1 MSGALPNTFFN
12 LTLRRDI
19 IKYYFAELSQKELK
33 VVKKKDI
40 EIVAAGHT
48 CLDLIP
54 AFTIEGKVDKMTDV
68 LVPGKM
74 INMGNCVVVGG
85 GPVTNAGVSIRRLG
99 VKTELIGKIGNDDF
113 GKEILNWYEE
123 HEGHFKGIK
132 MVDGE
137 STSYTI
143 AICIPGI
150 DRFYLHHCGANDTF
164 GYDDMDFDLVQRS
177 KLMLFGYP
185 PWMKKIYENTGR
197 ELTKILKKTKE
208 LRTTTA
214 LDLSLPDVNSYA
226 GQVNWKAI
234 LTDWVPLSDIM
245 VPSAEEIF
253 YFLYKERFLEKK
265 AKLGPK
271 ESVLD
276 HMTVKDISTLGKD
289 LIKMGAGVAMVK
301 CGHRGLYIRTADK
314 DRLKKLGA
322 ACCKDLD
329 NWANRELWFPV
340 YQEEKFVG
348 ALGSGDSAI
357 AGFLSAFV
365 RQHTIESC
373 LRYANAAGSMNVTV
387 PDGLTWNKGF
397 DDLTKRIK
405 ASWKTK
411 ELKIDEKGWKK
422 EREFWVGPDNRGKW
436 ES

>member
-1 MSGALPNTFFN
+1 MEN
-12 LTLRRDI
+12 
-19 IKYYFAELSQKELK
+19 
-33 VVKKKDI
+33 KKDI

-54 AFTIEGKVDKMTDV
+54 AFTIDEKVDKMTDV

-74 INMGNCVVVGG
+74 INMGKCVVVGG

-99 VKTELIGKIGNDDF
+99 VKTELIGKVGNDDF
-113 GKEILNWYEE
+113 GKQILQWYEE
-123 HEGHFKGIK
+123 YEGHFEGIHV
-132 MVDGE
+132 VDGE

-164 GYDDMDFDLVQRS
+164 GYADMNFNLVQRS

-185 PWMKKIYENTGR
+185 PWMAKLYENSGN
-197 ELTKILKKTKE
+197 ELTRILKKTKE
-208 LRTTTA
+208 LGTTTV
-214 LDLSLPDVNSYA
+214 LDLSLPDVNSRA
-226 GQVNWKAI
+226 GQIDWLTI
-234 LTDWVPLSDIM
+234 LNDWVPLTDIM

-253 YFLYKERFLEKK
+253 YFLYKDKFLEKK
-265 AKLGPK
+265 TNLGPK

-276 HMTVKDISTLGKD
+276 HMTVKEISDMGLE
-289 LIKMGAGVAMVK
+289 LIKMGTAIAMVK
-301 CGHRGLYIRTADK
+301 CGHRGLYVRTADK
-314 DRLKKLGA
+314 DRLSKLGA
-322 ACCKDLD
+322 AGCKDIE

-365 RQHTIESC
+365 WGHTIESC
-373 LRYANAAGSMNVTV
+373 LKYANAAGSMNVTV
-387 PDGLTWNKGF
+387 PDGLSWNKGF
-397 DDLTKRIK
+397 DDLTRRIK
-405 ASWKTK
+405 NWKTK
-411 ELKIDEKGWKK
+411 ELKIDEAGWKF
-422 EREFWVGPDNRGKW
+422 EREFWVGPNNKGKW
-436 ES
+436 E

>member
-1 MSGALPNTFFN
+1 MES
-12 LTLRRDI
+12 
-19 IKYYFAELSQKELK
+19 K
-33 VVKKKDI
+33 VVKKKNL

-99 VKTELIGKIGNDDF
+99 VKTELIGKIGDDDF
-113 GKEILNWYEE
+113 GKQILRWYEE
-123 HEGHFKGIK
+123 NEGHFKGIH
-132 MVDGE
+132 MVKGE
-137 STSYTI
+137 STSYTV

-164 GYDDMDFDLVQRS
+164 GYNDMDFDLVGRS

-185 PWMKKIYENTGR
+185 PWMKKIYDNTGA
-197 ELTKILKKTKE
+197 ELTKILKKTKA
-208 LRTTTA
+208 LGTTTA
-214 LDLSLPDVNSYA
+214 LDLSLPDVNSRA

-234 LTDWVPLSDIM
+234 LKAWVPLTDIM

-253 YFLYKERFLEKK
+253 YFLYKEKFLEKRGR
-265 AKLGPK
+265 LGAK

-276 HMTVKDISTLGKD
+276 HMTVKEISTLGKD
-289 LIKMGAGVAMVK
+289 LLELGTAIAMVK
-301 CGHRGLYIRTADK
+301 CGHRGLYVRTADK

-322 ACCKDLD
+322 AGCSDLD

-365 RQHTIESC
+365 RELSIESC

-387 PDGLTWNKGF
+387 PDGLSWNKGF
-397 DDLTKRIK
+397 NDLTRRIK
-405 ASWKTK
+405 AGWKTK
-411 ELKIDEKGWKK
+411 DLKIDETGWKK

-436 ES
+436 K

>member
-1 MSGALPNTFFN
+1 MASKKN
-12 LTLRRDI
+12 L
-19 IKYYFAELSQKELK
+19 
-33 VVKKKDI
+33 
-40 EIVAAGHT
+40 EIVAAGHI

-54 AFTIEGKVDKMTDV
+54 AFTIEGKVDKMTDI

-74 INMGNCVVVGG
+74 INMGKCVVVGG

-99 VKTELIGKIGNDDF
+99 VKTELIGKIGDDDF
-113 GKEILNWYEE
+113 GREILNWYEE
-123 HEGHFKGIK
+123 HEGYFKGIK
-132 MVDGE
+132 MAEGE

-150 DRFYLHHCGANDTF
+150 DRFYLHHCGTNDTF
-164 GYDDMDFDLVQRS
+164 GYDDMDFDIVQRS

-185 PWMKKIYENTGR
+185 PWMRKLYENTGA

-208 LRTTTA
+208 LGTTTA
-214 LDLSLPDVNSYA
+214 LDLSLPDVDGYGDSIDWYSIIR
-226 GQVNWKAI
+226 NWI
-234 LTDWVPLSDIM
+234 PLSDIM

-253 YFLYKERFLEKK
+253 YFLYKRKFLEKK
-265 AKLGPK
+265 ANLGHK
-271 ESVLD
+271 ETVLD
-276 HMTVKDISTLGKD
+276 NMTVKEISDIGRD
-289 LIKMGAGVAMVK
+289 LIDMGSAIAMVK
-301 CGHRGLYIRTADK
+301 CGNRGLYIRTAGK
-314 DRLKKLGA
+314 DRLSKLGA
-322 ACCKDLD
+322 AGCSDLD
-329 NWANRELWFPV
+329 NWAHRELWFPV

-365 RQHTIESC
+365 RGHTIESC

-397 DDLTKRIK
+397 DDLTRRIK
-405 ASWKTK
+405 AGWKTK
-411 ELKIDEKGWKK
+411 DVKIEEKGWKK
-422 EREFWVGPDNRGKW
+422 EREFWVGPDNHGKW

>member
-1 MSGALPNTFFN
+1 M
-12 LTLRRDI
+12 
-19 IKYYFAELSQKELK
+19 
-33 VVKKKDI
+33 
-40 EIVAAGHT
+40 AAGHT

-54 AFTIEGKVDKMTDV
+54 AFTIKEKVEKLTDV

-74 INMGNCVVVGG
+74 INMGECVVVGG

-113 GKEILNWYEE
+113 GKETLAWYEE

-164 GYDDMDFDLVQRS
+164 GYDDMDFDLVARS

-185 PWMKKIYENTGR
+185 PWMKKIYENTGA

-208 LRTTTA
+208 LGTTTA

-276 HMTVKDISTLGKD
+276 HMTVRDISTLGSD
-289 LIKMGAGVAMVK
+289 LIKMGTGIAMVK

-314 DRLKKLGA
+314 DRLQKLGA
-322 ACCKDLD
+322 AGCNDLD

-340 YQEEKFVG
+340 YKEEKFVG
-348 ALGSGDSAI
+348 ALGSGDPAI
-357 AGFLSAFV
+357 AGFLSAFI
-365 RQHTIESC
+365 QGHTIESC

-387 PDGLTWNKGF
+387 PDGLSWNKGF
-397 DDLTKRIK
+397 EDLTRRINRG
-405 ASWKTK
+405 WRTK
-411 ELKIDEKGWKK
+411 DLKINEAGWKK
-422 EREFWVGPDNRGKW
+422 EREFWVGPDNEGKW
-436 ES
+436 ET

>member
-1 MSGALPNTFFN
+1 VAKT
-12 LTLRRDI
+12 
-19 IKYYFAELSQKELK
+19 
-33 VVKKKDI
+33 KDI

-99 VKTELIGKIGNDDF
+99 VKTELIGKVGDDDF

-132 MVDGE
+132 MVEGE

-164 GYDDMDFDLVQRS
+164 GYDDMDFDLVARS

-185 PWMKKIYENTGR
+185 PWMKKLYDNTGA
-197 ELTKILKKTKE
+197 ELTKILKKAKE
-208 LRTTTA
+208 LGTTTA
-214 LDLSLPDVNSYA
+214 LDLSLPDVSYA
-226 GQVNWKAI
+226 NKFDWKAI
-234 LTDWVPLSDIM
+234 LTDWIPLSDIM

-253 YFLYKERFLEKK
+253 YFLYKDKFLEKK

-276 HMTVKDISTLGKD
+276 HMTVKDISNLGKD
-289 LIKMGAGVAMVK
+289 MIKMGTPIAMVK
-301 CGHRGLYIRTADK
+301 CGSRGLYLRTGDK
-314 DRLKKLGA
+314 EQLNKLGA
-322 ACCKDLD
+322 ASCNTID

-365 RQHTIESC
+365 RGMSIENC

-387 PDGLTWNKGF
+387 PDGLSWNKGF

-405 ASWKTK
+405 AGWKTK
-411 ELKIDEKGWKK
+411 DLKIDEPGWKK
-422 EREFWVGPDNRGKW
+422 EREFWVGPDNKGKW

>member
-1 MSGALPNTFFN
+1 VA
-12 LTLRRDI
+12 
-19 IKYYFAELSQKELK
+19 
-33 VVKKKDI
+33 KKKDI
-40 EIVAAGHT
+40 EIVSAGHT

-54 AFTIEGKVDKMTDV
+54 AFTIEGTVDKMTDV

-74 INMGNCVVVGG
+74 INMGECVVVGG

-99 VKTELIGKIGNDDF
+99 VKTELIGKVGDDDF
-113 GKEILNWYEE
+113 GKQVIRWYEE
-123 HEGHFKGIK
+123 HEGHFKGIH
-132 MVDGE
+132 MVKGE

-164 GYDDMDFDLVQRS
+164 VYDDMDWDIVERS

-185 PWMKKIYENTGR
+185 PWMRKLYENTGA

-208 LRTTTA
+208 LGTTTV
-214 LDLSLPDVNSYA
+214 LDLSLPDVDSYA
-226 GQVNWKAI
+226 GQRNWKAI
-234 LTDWVPLSDIM
+234 LKDWVPLSDIM

-253 YFLYKERFLEKK
+253 YFLYKEKFLEKK

-276 HMTVKDISTLGKD
+276 HLTVKEISTVGDD
-289 LIKMGAGVAMVK
+289 LLKMGSGIAMVK
-301 CGHRGLYIRTADK
+301 CGNRGLYVRTGDK
-314 DRLKKLGA
+314 DRLRKLGA
-322 ACCKDLD
+322 AGCADLD

-348 ALGSGDSAI
+348 ALGSGDAAI
-357 AGFLSAFV
+357 AGFLAAFV
-365 RQHTIESC
+365 WGHTIESC

-405 ASWKTK
+405 AGWKTK
-411 ELKIDEKGWKK
+411 DSKIDEAGWKK
-422 EREFWVGPDNRGKW
+422 EREFWVGPDNKGKW

>member
-1 MSGALPNTFFN
+1 M
-12 LTLRRDI
+12 
-19 IKYYFAELSQKELK
+19 E
-33 VVKKKDI
+33 KKKNL

-54 AFTIEGKVDKMTDV
+54 AFTIEGEVEKMTDV

-74 INMGNCVVVGG
+74 INMGECVIAGG

-99 VKTELIGKIGNDDF
+99 VKTELIGKVGNDDF
-113 GKEILNWYEE
+113 GRLVLDWYEKN
-123 HEGHFKGIK
+123 EGHFKGIK

-164 GYDDMDFDLVQRS
+164 GYDDMDFDLVGRA

-185 PWMKKIYENTGR
+185 PWMRKIYENTGA

-208 LRTTTA
+208 LGTTTA
-214 LDLSLPDVNSYA
+214 LDLSLPDVDSYA
-226 GQVNWKAI
+226 GQVDWKAI

-245 VPSAEEIF
+245 VPSAEELF
-253 YFLYKERFLEKK
+253 YFLYKDKFLEKRD
-265 AKLGPK
+265 KLRHK
-271 ESVLD
+271 ETVLD
-276 HMTVKDISTLGKD
+276 QMTVKEISTMGRD
-289 LIKMGAGVAMVK
+289 LIRMGAAIAMIK
-301 CGHRGLYIRTADK
+301 CGSRGLYIYTAGQE
-314 DRLKKLGA
+314 RLKKMGA
-322 ACCKDLD
+322 AGCADLE

-365 RQHTIESC
+365 WGHSIESC

-387 PDGLTWNKGF
+387 PDGLSWNKGF
-397 DDLTKRIK
+397 DDLTRRIK
-405 ASWKTK
+405 AGWKTK
-411 ELKIDEKGWKK
+411 EMKINEPGWKK

>member
-1 MSGALPNTFFN
+1 M
-12 LTLRRDI
+12 
-19 IKYYFAELSQKELK
+19 AE
-33 VVKKKDI
+33 KKDI

-54 AFTIEGKVDKMTDV
+54 AFTIEGKVDEMTDV

-74 INMGNCVVVGG
+74 INMGKCVVVGG

-99 VKTELIGKIGNDDF
+99 VKTELIGKIGDDDF
-113 GKEILNWYEE
+113 GKQILAWYEE
-123 HEGHFKGIK
+123 HEGHFEGIK
-132 MVDGE
+132 QVKGE

-164 GYDDMDFDLVQRS
+164 GYDDMNFDLVGRS

-185 PWMKKIYENTGR
+185 PWMKKLYDNTGA

-208 LRTTTA
+208 LGTTTV
-214 LDLSLPDVNSYA
+214 LDLSIPDVNSAA

-234 LTDWVPLSDIM
+234 LKNWVPLTDIM
-245 VPSAEEIF
+245 VPSAEEVF
-253 YFLYKERFLEKK
+253 FFLYKDKFLEIKK
-265 AKLGPK
+265 NLGSK
-271 ESVLD
+271 ECVLD
-276 HMTVKDISTLGKD
+276 YMTVKDVSMLGKD
-289 LIKMGAGVAMVK
+289 IIDMGTAIAMVK
-301 CGHRGLYIRTADK
+301 CGHRGLYIRTAGK
-314 DRLKKLGA
+314 ERLAKLGA
-322 ACCKDLD
+322 AGCGDIE
-329 NWANRELWFPV
+329 NWADRELWFPV
-340 YQEEKFVG
+340 YKEDKFVG

-365 RQHTIESC
+365 REMSIENC

-397 DDLTKRIK
+397 DELKKRIEGG
-405 ASWKTK
+405 WETK
-411 ELKIDEKGWKK
+411 ELKIDEPGWKLEK
-422 EREFWVGPDNRGKW
+422 QFWVGLNNKGKW
-436 ES
+436 E

>member
-1 MSGALPNTFFN
+1 MAH
-12 LTLRRDI
+12 
-19 IKYYFAELSQKELK
+19 
-33 VVKKKDI
+33 KKDI

-54 AFTIEGKVDKMTDV
+54 AFLIEGKVDKMTDV

-74 INMGNCVVVGG
+74 INMGKCVVVGG

-99 VKTELIGKIGNDDF
+99 VKTELIGKIGDDDF
-113 GKEILNWYEE
+113 GKEILRWYEE
-123 HEGHFKGIK
+123 HEGHFQGIK
-132 MVDGE
+132 MVKGE

-164 GYDDMDFDLVQRS
+164 GYDDMDFDLVRRS

-185 PWMKKIYENTGR
+185 PWMKKLYENTGK
-197 ELTKILKKTKE
+197 ELTRILKKTRE
-208 LRTTTA
+208 LGTTIA
-214 LDLSLPDVNSYA
+214 LDLSVPDPDGY
-226 GQVNWKAI
+226 GDKIDWKAI
-234 LTDWVPLSDIM
+234 MKEWVPLSDIM
-245 VPSAEEIF
+245 VPSAEEIY
-253 YFLYKERFLEKK
+253 YFLYKDRFLEKK
-265 AKLGPK
+265 RNLGPK

-276 HMTVKDISTLGKD
+276 HMTVKDISTLGSD
-289 LIKMGAGVAMVK
+289 LLNMGAAIAMVK
-301 CGHRGLYIRTADK
+301 CGHRGLYVRTAGQE
-314 DRLKKLGA
+314 RLKQLGTA
-322 ACCKDLD
+322 GCSNLE
-329 NWANRELWFPV
+329 NWAGRELWFPV

-365 RQHTIESC
+365 WNHTIESC

-397 DDLTKRIK
+397 DDLTKRIQ
-405 ASWKTK
+405 SGWKTK
-411 ELKIDEKGWKK
+411 EMKIDEAGWRK

>member
-1 MSGALPNTFFN
+1 
-12 LTLRRDI
+12 
-19 IKYYFAELSQKELK
+19 LK
-33 VVKKKDI
+33 SKKDL

-54 AFTIEGKVDKMTDV
+54 AFTIDGKVDRMTDV

-74 INMGNCVVVGG
+74 INMGECVVVGG

-99 VKTELIGKIGNDDF
+99 VKTELIGKVGNDDF
-113 GKEILNWYEE
+113 GKEILSWYEE

-164 GYDDMDFDLVQRS
+164 GYDDMDFDLVQRA

-185 PWMKKIYENTGR
+185 PWMRKIYENTGAQ
-197 ELTKILKKTKE
+197 LTKILKETKE
-208 LRTTTA
+208 LGATTV
-214 LDLSLPDVNSYA
+214 LDLSLPDVNSPA
-226 GQVNWKAI
+226 GQVDWLAI
-234 LTDWVPLSDIM
+234 LKDWVPLTDIM

-253 YFLYKERFLEKK
+253 YFLYKEKFLEKK
-265 AKLGPK
+265 ANLGPK
-271 ESVLD
+271 EGVLD
-276 HMTVKDISTLGKD
+276 HMTVKEISNLGND
-289 LIKMGAGVAMVK
+289 LIEMGTAIAMVK
-301 CGHRGLYIRTADK
+301 CGHRGLYVRTAEQDQ
-314 DRLKKLGA
+314 LEKLGA
-322 ACCKDLD
+322 AGCSDLE

-365 RQHTIESC
+365 WGHTVESC

-397 DDLTKRIK
+397 DDLTKRIE
-405 ASWKTK
+405 AGWKTK
-411 ELKIDEKGWKK
+411 DLKIDEDGWKN
-422 EREFWVGPDNRGKW
+422 ERGFWVGPNNRGKW

>member
-1 MSGALPNTFFN
+1 MAS
-12 LTLRRDI
+12 
-19 IKYYFAELSQKELK
+19 
-33 VVKKKDI
+33 KKNI

-74 INMGNCVVVGG
+74 IDMGKCVVVGG

-123 HEGHFKGIK
+123 HEDHFRGIK
-132 MVDGE
+132 MAEGE

-150 DRFYLHHCGANDTF
+150 DRFYLHHCGANNTF
-164 GYDDMDFDLVQRS
+164 SYNDMDFDIVQRS

-185 PWMKKIYENTGR
+185 PWMRKLYENTGA
-197 ELTKILKKTKE
+197 ELTRILKKTKE
-208 LRTTTA
+208 LGTTTA
-214 LDLSLPDVNSYA
+214 LDLSLPDVDGYGDSIDWYSI
-226 GQVNWKAI
+226 VKNWI
-234 LTDWVPLSDIM
+234 PLSDIM

-253 YFLYKERFLEKK
+253 YFLYKEKFLEKK
-265 AKLGPK
+265 ANLGHK
-271 ESVLD
+271 ETVLD
-276 HMTVKDISTLGKD
+276 NMTVKEISDIGRD
-289 LIKMGAGVAMVK
+289 LIDMGSAIAMVK
-301 CGHRGLYIRTADK
+301 CGNRGLYIRTAGK
-314 DRLKKLGA
+314 DRLSKLGA
-322 ACCKDLD
+322 AGCSDLD

-365 RQHTIESC
+365 WGHTIESC

-397 DDLTKRIK
+397 DDLTGRIN
-405 ASWKTK
+405 AGWKTK
-411 ELKIDEKGWKK
+411 YMKIEEKGWRK
-422 EREFWVGPDNRGKW
+422 EREFWVGPDDHGKW

>member
-1 MSGALPNTFFN
+1 VN
-12 LTLRRDI
+12 
-19 IKYYFAELSQKELK
+19 
-33 VVKKKDI
+33 KKDI

-54 AFTIEGKVDKMTDV
+54 AFKIDGDVDKLTDV

-74 INMGNCVVVGG
+74 IDMGDCVVVAG

-99 VKTELIGKIGNDDF
+99 VKTELIGKVGNDDF
-113 GKEILNWYEE
+113 GKEVLNWYEE
-123 HEGHFKGIK
+123 HEGHFTGIK
-132 MVDGE
+132 MVEGE

-143 AICIPGI
+143 AICLPGI

-185 PWMKKIYENTGR
+185 PWMRKLYEDTGA
-197 ELTKILKKTKE
+197 ELTRILRKTKD
-208 LRTTTA
+208 LGTTTA
-214 LDLSLPDVNSYA
+214 LDLSLPDVNSRA
-226 GQVNWKAI
+226 GQLDWKPV
-234 LTDWVPLSDIM
+234 LEHWVALSDIM
-245 VPSAEEIF
+245 APSAEEIF
-253 YFLYKERFLEKK
+253 YFLYKEQFLAKK

-276 HMTVKDISTLGKD
+276 HLTVKEISEVGND
-289 LIKMGAGVAMVK
+289 LIEMGAAIAMVK
-301 CGHRGLYIRTADK
+301 CGNRGLYIKTAGK
-314 DRLKKLGA
+314 RRLSKMGA
-322 ACCKDLD
+322 AGRFDSD

-340 YQEEKFVG
+340 YQEEKFAG

-365 RQHTIESC
+365 WCHTIESC

-397 DDLTKRIK
+397 DDLTRRIR
-405 ASWKTK
+405 AGWKTK
-411 ELKIDEKGWKK
+411 ELKIDEAGWKH
-422 EREFWVGPDNRGKW
+422 ERGFWVGPANRGKW

>member
-1 MSGALPNTFFN
+1 M
-12 LTLRRDI
+12 
-19 IKYYFAELSQKELK
+19 
-33 VVKKKDI
+33 KKKDL

-54 AFTIEGKVDKMTDV
+54 AFTIDGKVGNMTDV

-74 INMGNCVVVGG
+74 INMGKCVVVGG

-99 VKTELIGKIGNDDF
+99 VKTELIGKIGEDDF

-132 MVDGE
+132 MVKGE

-185 PWMKKIYENTGR
+185 PWMKKLYERTGV

-208 LRTTTA
+208 LGTTTA
-214 LDLSLPDVNSYA
+214 LDLSLPDVNSPA
-226 GQVNWKAI
+226 GQVDWKAI
-234 LTDWVPLSDIM
+234 LNAWVPLTDIM
-245 VPSAEEIF
+245 VPSAEELF
-253 YFLYKERFLEKK
+253 YFLYKPEFLEKR
-265 AKLGPK
+265 AKLVAR

-276 HMTVKDISTLGKD
+276 HMSVKEISTLGND
-289 LIKMGAGVAMVK
+289 LLKLGTAIAMVK
-301 CGHRGLYIRTADK
+301 CGHRGLYVRTAGK
-314 DRLKKLGA
+314 DRLKQLGA
-322 ACCKDLD
+322 AGCADLD
-329 NWANRELWFPV
+329 NWASRELWFPV

-357 AGFLSAFV
+357 AGFLSGFV
-365 RQHTIESC
+365 RGLTLESC

-387 PDGLTWNKGF
+387 PDGLSWNRGF
-397 DDLTKRIK
+397 DDLTRRIQGG
-405 ASWKTK
+405 WQTK
-411 ELKIDEKGWKK
+411 ELKIDEKGWKQ

>member
-1 MSGALPNTFFN
+1 MKS
-12 LTLRRDI
+12 
-19 IKYYFAELSQKELK
+19 
-33 VVKKKDI
+33 KKDI

-99 VKTELIGKIGNDDF
+99 VKTELIGKIGDDDF
-113 GKEILNWYEE
+113 GKQILQWYEE
-123 HEGHFKGIK
+123 HEGHFKGIH
-132 MVDGE
+132 MVKGE

-164 GYDDMDFDLVQRS
+164 GYDDMDFDLVARS

-185 PWMKKIYENTGR
+185 PWMRKIYDNTGK
-197 ELTKILKKTKE
+197 ELTKILKRTKE
-208 LRTTTA
+208 LGTTTA

-276 HMTVKDISTLGKD
+276 HMTAKDISTLGSD
-289 LIKMGAGVAMVK
+289 LIKMGTSIAMVK
-301 CGHRGLYIRTADK
+301 CGHRGLYIRTAGK
-314 DRLKKLGA
+314 EQLKKLGA
-322 ACCKDLD
+322 AGCKDPE

-365 RQHTIESC
+365 REHTIESC

-405 ASWKTK
+405 AGWKTK
-411 ELKIDEKGWKK
+411 DLKIDEKGWKK
-422 EREFWVGPDNRGKW
+422 EREFWVGPDNHGKW

>member
-1 MSGALPNTFFN
+1 
-12 LTLRRDI
+12 
-19 IKYYFAELSQKELK
+19 
-33 VVKKKDI
+33 VVKKKDKDI

-74 INMGNCVVVGG
+74 INMGECVVVGG

-99 VKTELIGKIGNDDF
+99 IKTELIGKIGDDDF
-113 GKEILNWYEE
+113 GKQILRWYEE
-123 HEGHFKGIK
+123 HEGHFTGIH
-132 MVDGE
+132 MVKGE

-164 GYDDMDFDLVQRS
+164 GYEDMDFDLVQSS

-185 PWMKKIYENTGR
+185 PWMKKIYENTGA
-197 ELTKILKKTKE
+197 ELTRILKKTKE
-208 LRTTTA
+208 MGTTTA

-226 GQVNWKAI
+226 GQVNWKVI
-234 LTDWVPLSDIM
+234 LKDWVPLSDIM

-253 YFLYKERFLEKK
+253 YFLYKDRFLEKK

-276 HMTVKDISTLGKD
+276 HMSVKDISTLGGD
-289 LIKMGAGVAMVK
+289 LIGLGTAIAMVK
-301 CGHRGLYIRTADK
+301 CGHRGLYIRTAGK

-322 ACCKDLD
+322 AGCSDLE
-329 NWANRELWFPV
+329 NWAYRELWFPV

-365 RQHTIESC
+365 RGHTIESC

-397 DDLTKRIK
+397 DDLTWRIE
-405 ASWKTK
+405 SGWKTK
-411 ELKIDEKGWKK
+411 DLKIDEAGWKR
-422 EREFWVGPDNRGKW
+422 ERGFWVGPDNRGQW
-436 ES
+436 E

>member
-1 MSGALPNTFFN
+1 M
-12 LTLRRDI
+12 
-19 IKYYFAELSQKELK
+19 E
-33 VVKKKDI
+33 KKKNL

-54 AFTIEGKVDKMTDV
+54 AFTIEEEVEKMTDV

-74 INMGNCVVVGG
+74 INMGECVIAGG

-99 VKTELIGKIGNDDF
+99 VKTELIGKVGNDDF
-113 GKEILNWYEE
+113 GRLVLDWYEKN
-123 HEGHFKGIK
+123 EGHLKGIK

-164 GYDDMDFDLVQRS
+164 GYDDMDFDLVGRA

-185 PWMKKIYENTGR
+185 PWMRKIYENTGA

-208 LRTTTA
+208 LGTTTA
-214 LDLSLPDVNSYA
+214 LDLSLPDVDSYA
-226 GQVNWKAI
+226 GQVDWKAI

-245 VPSAEEIF
+245 VPSAEELF
-253 YFLYKERFLEKK
+253 YFLYKDKFLEKRD
-265 AKLGPK
+265 KLGHK
-271 ESVLD
+271 ETVLD
-276 HMTVKDISTLGKD
+276 QMTVKEISTMGRD
-289 LIKMGAGVAMVK
+289 LIRMGAAIAMIK
-301 CGHRGLYIRTADK
+301 CGSRGLYIYTAGQE
-314 DRLKKLGA
+314 RLKKMGA
-322 ACCKDLD
+322 AGCADLE

-365 RQHTIESC
+365 WGHSIESC

-387 PDGLTWNKGF
+387 PDGLSWNKGF
-397 DDLTKRIK
+397 DDLTRRIK
-405 ASWKTK
+405 AGWKTK
-411 ELKIDEKGWKK
+411 EMKINEPGWKK

>member
-1 MSGALPNTFFN
+1 V
-12 LTLRRDI
+12 
-19 IKYYFAELSQKELK
+19 Q
-33 VVKKKDI
+33 KKDI
-40 EIVAAGHT
+40 EIVSAGHT

-54 AFTIEGKVDKMTDV
+54 AFLIDGKVDKMTDV

-74 INMGNCVVVGG
+74 INMGECVVVGG

-99 VKTELIGKIGNDDF
+99 VKTELIGKVGDDDF
-113 GKEILNWYEE
+113 GKEVLNWYEE
-123 HEGHFKGIK
+123 HEGHFKGIH
-132 MVDGE
+132 MVKGE

-164 GYDDMDFDLVQRS
+164 GYDDMDFDLVERA

-185 PWMKKIYENTGR
+185 PWMRKLYENTGA

-208 LRTTTA
+208 LGTTTV

-226 GQVNWKAI
+226 GQRDWKAI

-253 YFLYKERFLEKK
+253 YFLYKEKFLEKK

-276 HMTVKDISTLGKD
+276 HLTVKEISTVGDD
-289 LIKMGAGVAMVK
+289 LIKMGTAVAMIK

-322 ACCKDLD
+322 AGCKDLD

-365 RQHTIESC
+365 WNHSIESC

-397 DDLTKRIK
+397 DDLTRRIE
-405 ASWKTK
+405 SGWKTK
-411 ELKIDEKGWKK
+411 DLKINEAGWKK
-422 EREFWVGPDNRGKW
+422 EREFWVGPKNKGKW
-436 ES
+436 ESQTGIKQEIKNGKEKRCEKRGVCQ

>member
-1 MSGALPNTFFN
+1 MLNN
-12 LTLRRDI
+12 
-19 IKYYFAELSQKELK
+19 
-33 VVKKKDI
+33 KDI

-54 AFTIEGKVDKMTDV
+54 AFTIEGTVDKMTDV

-74 INMGNCVVVGG
+74 INMGECVVVGG

-99 VKTELIGKIGNDDF
+99 VKTELIGKVGNDDF
-113 GKEILNWYEE
+113 GKEILSWYEE
-123 HEGHFKGIK
+123 HEGHFKGIH
-132 MVDGE
+132 MVEGE

-150 DRFYLHHCGANDTF
+150 DRFYLHHTGANDTF
-164 GYDDMDFDLVQRS
+164 CYDDMDFDLVQRS

-185 PWMKKIYENTGR
+185 PWMKKLYENTGK
-197 ELTKILKKTKE
+197 ELTGILKKTKE
-208 LRTTTA
+208 LGTTIA
-214 LDLSLPDVNSYA
+214 LDLSLPDVDGYGDNIDWYSI
-226 GQVNWKAI
+226 VKNWI
-234 LTDWVPLSDIM
+234 PLSDIM

-253 YFLYKERFLEKK
+253 YFLYKEKFLEKK

-276 HMTVKDISTLGKD
+276 HMTVKEISTMGND
-289 LIKMGAGVAMVK
+289 LLQMGTAIAMIK

-314 DRLKKLGA
+314 GRLMKMGA
-322 ACCKDLD
+322 AKCSDLE
-329 NWANRELWFPV
+329 NWTNRELWFPV

-348 ALGSGDSAI
+348 ALGSGDAAI

-365 RQHTIESC
+365 WNHSIESC

-397 DDLTKRIK
+397 DDLTRRI
-405 ASWKTK
+405 ASGWKTK
-411 ELKIDEKGWKK
+411 EMKIDEPGWKK
-422 EREFWVGPDNRGKW
+422 VHEFWVGPENRGKW

>member
-1 MSGALPNTFFN
+1 MDESRL
-12 LTLRRDI
+12 
-19 IKYYFAELSQKELK
+19 LSEAYPTDRT
-33 VVKKKDI
+33 VVNEKDI

-54 AFTIEGKVDKMTDV
+54 AFTIDGHVDKLTDV

-74 INMGNCVVVGG
+74 ISMGGCVVVGG

-99 VKTELIGKIGNDDF
+99 VKTELIGKVGNDDF
-113 GKEILNWYEE
+113 GKEILIWYED
-123 HEGHFKGIK
+123 HEGHFQGIK
-132 MVDGE
+132 AVDGE

-164 GYDDMDFDLVQRS
+164 GYDDMNFDLVRRS

-185 PWMKKIYENTGR
+185 PWMRKLYENGGR
-197 ELTKILKKTKE
+197 ELTRILKKTKE
-208 LRTTTA
+208 LGTTTA
-214 LDLSLPDVNSYA
+214 LDLSLPDVDGYA
-226 GQVNWKAI
+226 DRVDWLAI
-234 LTDWVPLSDIM
+234 LRDWVPLSDIM
-245 VPSAEEIF
+245 APSAEEIF

-276 HMTVKDISTLGKD
+276 HLTVKEISTLGSD
-289 LIKMGAGVAMVK
+289 LIEMGAAIAMVK
-301 CGHRGLYIRTADK
+301 CGHRGLYVRTADK
-314 DRLKKLGA
+314 DRLARMGA
-322 ACCKDLD
+322 AGCSDPE

-340 YQEEKFVG
+340 YEEEKFVG

-365 RQHTIESC
+365 WNHSIESC

-397 DDLTKRIK
+397 DDLTRRIK
-405 ASWKTK
+405 AGWKTK
-411 ELKIDEKGWKK
+411 ELKVDEKGWKN
-422 EREFWVGPDNRGKW
+422 ERGFWVGPQNRGTW

>member
-1 MSGALPNTFFN
+1 VNN
-12 LTLRRDI
+12 RD
-19 IKYYFAELSQKELK
+19 L
-33 VVKKKDI
+33 

-54 AFTIEGKVDKMTDV
+54 AFTLDGKVDKLTDV

-74 INMGNCVVVGG
+74 INMGECVVVGG

-123 HEGHFKGIK
+123 HEGHFQGIK
-132 MVDGE
+132 AVDGE

-164 GYDDMDFDLVQRS
+164 GYDDMNFDLVARS

-185 PWMKKIYENTGR
+185 PWMRKLYENGGR
-197 ELTKILKKTKE
+197 ELTRILEKTKE
-208 LRTTTA
+208 LGTTTA
-214 LDLSLPDVNSYA
+214 LDLSLPDADSYA
-226 GQVNWKAI
+226 GKVDWLAI
-234 LTDWVPLSDIM
+234 LKDWVPLSDFM
-245 VPSAEEIF
+245 LPSAEEIF
-253 YFLYKERFLEKK
+253 YFLYREEFLEKK
-265 AKLGPK
+265 AKLGPR

-276 HMTVKDISTLGKD
+276 HLTVKEISTLGSD
-289 LIKMGAGVAMVK
+289 LVRMGAAIAMVK
-301 CGHRGLYIRTADK
+301 CGHRGLYVRTAGK
-314 DRLKKLGA
+314 DRLTRMGA
-322 ACCKDLD
+322 AQCSDLE
-329 NWANRELWFPV
+329 NWACRELWFPV
-340 YQEEKFVG
+340 YEEEKFVG

-365 RQHTIESC
+365 WNHTIESC

-397 DDLTKRIK
+397 DDLTRRIK
-405 ASWKTK
+405 AGWKTK
-411 ELKIDEKGWKK
+411 ELKMDEPGWRL
-422 EREFWVGPDNRGKW
+422 ERGFWVGPADRGTL

>member
-1 MSGALPNTFFN
+1 MKNT
-12 LTLRRDI
+12 
-19 IKYYFAELSQKELK
+19 
-33 VVKKKDI
+33 KDI

-74 INMGNCVVVGG
+74 INMGQCVVVGG

-99 VKTELIGKIGNDDF
+99 VKTELIGKIGDDDF
-113 GKEILNWYEE
+113 GKQILQWYEE

-132 MVDGE
+132 MVEGE

-164 GYDDMDFDLVQRS
+164 GYDDMDFDLVERS

-185 PWMKKIYENTGR
+185 PWMKKLYDNTGDQ
-197 ELTKILKKTKE
+197 LTKILKKTKE
-208 LRTTTA
+208 LETTTA
-214 LDLSLPDVNSYA
+214 LDLSIPDVNSPA
-226 GQVNWKAI
+226 GQVDWKAI
-234 LTDWVPLSDIM
+234 LNNWVPLTDIM
-245 VPSAEEIF
+245 VPSAEEVF
-253 YFLYKERFLEKK
+253 FFLYKDKFLDIK
-265 AKLGPK
+265 ANLGPK
-271 ESVLD
+271 DSVLD
-276 HMTVKDISTLGKD
+276 HMTVKDISTLGSD
-289 LIKMGAGVAMVK
+289 LIEMGTAIAMVK
-301 CGHRGLYIRTADK
+301 CGHRGLYVRTAGQ
-314 DRLKKLGA
+314 DRLNKLGA
-322 ACCKDLD
+322 AGCSDLE

-340 YQEEKFVG
+340 YEEEKFVG

-365 RQHTIESC
+365 WEHSIESC

-397 DDLTKRIK
+397 EDLTKRIE
-405 ASWKTK
+405 SGWKTK
-411 ELKIDEKGWKK
+411 DLEIDENDWKY
-422 EREFWVGPDNRGKW
+422 ERDFWVGPDNQGKW

>member
-1 MSGALPNTFFN
+1 M
-12 LTLRRDI
+12 
-19 IKYYFAELSQKELK
+19 E
-33 VVKKKDI
+33 KKKDL

-54 AFTIEGKVDKMTDV
+54 AFTIEGEVEKMTDV

-74 INMGNCVVVGG
+74 INMGECVIAGG

-99 VKTELIGKIGNDDF
+99 VKTELIGKVGNDDF
-113 GKEILNWYEE
+113 GRLVLDWYEKN
-123 HEGHFKGIK
+123 EGHFKGIK

-164 GYDDMDFDLVQRS
+164 GYDDMDFDLVGRA

-185 PWMKKIYENTGR
+185 PWMRKIYENTGA

-208 LRTTTA
+208 LGTTTA
-214 LDLSLPDVNSYA
+214 LDLSLPDVDSYA
-226 GQVNWKAI
+226 GQVDWKAI

-245 VPSAEEIF
+245 VPSAEELF
-253 YFLYKERFLEKK
+253 YFLYKDKFLEKRD
-265 AKLGPK
+265 KLRHK
-271 ESVLD
+271 ETVLD
-276 HMTVKDISTLGKD
+276 QMTVKEISTMGRD
-289 LIKMGAGVAMVK
+289 LIRMGAAIAMIK
-301 CGHRGLYIRTADK
+301 CGSRGLYIYTAGQE
-314 DRLKKLGA
+314 RLKKMGA
-322 ACCKDLD
+322 AGCADLE

-365 RQHTIESC
+365 WGHSIESC

-387 PDGLTWNKGF
+387 PDGLSWNKGF
-397 DDLTKRIK
+397 DDLTRRIK
-405 ASWKTK
+405 AGWKTK
-411 ELKIDEKGWKK
+411 EMKINEPGWKK

>member
-1 MSGALPNTFFN
+1 MVN
-12 LTLRRDI
+12 
-19 IKYYFAELSQKELK
+19 
-33 VVKKKDI
+33 KKDI

-48 CLDLIP
+48 CIDLIP
-54 AFTIEGKVDKMTDV
+54 AFTINGKVDKMTDV

-74 INMGNCVVVGG
+74 INMGECVVVGG

-99 VKTELIGKIGNDDF
+99 VKTELIGKVGNDDF
-113 GKEILNWYEE
+113 GRQILRWYEE
-123 HEGHFKGIK
+123 HEDHFKGIK
-132 MVDGE
+132 MVEGE

-185 PWMKKIYENTGR
+185 PWMRKLYEKTGA
-197 ELTKILKKTKE
+197 ELTRILKKTKE
-208 LRTTTA
+208 LGTTTA
-214 LDLSLPDVNSYA
+214 LDLSLPDVDSYA
-226 GQVNWKAI
+226 GQVDWLTI
-234 LTDWVPLSDIM
+234 LKNWVPLSDIM
-245 VPSAEEIF
+245 LPSAEEIF
-253 YFLYKERFLEKK
+253 YFLYKDKFLEKK
-265 AKLGPK
+265 ANLGPK
-271 ESVLD
+271 EGVLD
-276 HMTVKDISTLGKD
+276 HMTVKEISEAGND
-289 LIKMGAGVAMVK
+289 LIEMGTGIAIVK
-301 CGHRGLYIRTADK
+301 CGNRGLYIRTAERN
-314 DRLKKLGA
+314 RLEKLGA
-322 ACCKDLD
+322 AVCSDLE

-365 RQHTIESC
+365 WNHTIESC

-397 DDLTKRIK
+397 DDLAERIE
-405 ASWKTK
+405 SGWKTK
-411 ELKIDEKGWKK
+411 ELEINEDGWKY
-422 EREFWVGPDNRGKW
+422 ERGFWVGPYNYGKW

>member
-1 MSGALPNTFFN
+1 MENN
-12 LTLRRDI
+12 RDI
-19 IKYYFAELSQKELK
+19 Q
-33 VVKKKDI
+33 
-40 EIVAAGHT
+40 IVAAGHT

-54 AFTIEGKVDKMTDV
+54 AFTIEGKVAKMTDV

-74 INMGNCVVVGG
+74 INMGTCVVVGG

-113 GKEILNWYEE
+113 GVQILNWYEE
-123 HEGHFKGIK
+123 HEGHFTGIK

-164 GYDDMDFDLVQRS
+164 GYDDMDFDLVNRAE
-177 KLMLFGYP
+177 LMLFGYP
-185 PWMKKIYENTGR
+185 PWMRKLYENTGA
-197 ELTKILKKTKE
+197 ELTKILRKTVE
-208 LRTTTA
+208 LGTTTA
-214 LDLSLPDVNSYA
+214 LDLSLPDMDSYA
-226 GQVNWKAI
+226 GQVDWKAI
-234 LTDWVPLSDIM
+234 LTNWIPLTDIM

-253 YFLYKERFLEKK
+253 YFLYREKFLEKK
-265 AKLGPK
+265 ANLGPK

-276 HMTVKDISTLGKD
+276 HMTVVEISTLGDD
-289 LIKMGAGVAMVK
+289 LINMGAAIAMVK
-301 CGHRGLYIRTADK
+301 CGHRGLYIRTAGQE
-314 DRLKKLGA
+314 RLKKMGA
-322 ACCKDLD
+322 ARCADPE
-329 NWANRELWFPV
+329 NWAHRELWFPV

-365 RQHTIESC
+365 RDHTIESC

-387 PDGLTWNKGF
+387 ADGLTWNKGF
-397 DDLTKRIK
+397 DDLTRRIQ
-405 ASWKTK
+405 AGWQTK
-411 ELKIDEKGWKK
+411 EMKIDEKDWAYK
-422 EREFWVGPDNRGKW
+422 RQFWVGPNDHGKW
-436 ES
+436 EE

>member
-1 MSGALPNTFFN
+1 MA
-12 LTLRRDI
+12 
-19 IKYYFAELSQKELK
+19 YEE
-33 VVKKKDI
+33 KDL

-54 AFTIEGKVDKMTDV
+54 AFTIEGEVDKMTDV

-74 INMGNCVVVGG
+74 INMGKCVVVGG
-85 GPVTNAGVSIRRLG
+85 GHVTNAGVSIRRLG

-113 GKEILNWYEE
+113 GQQILRWYEE
-123 HEGHFKGIK
+123 HEGHFQGIK
-132 MVDGE
+132 VADGE

-164 GYDDMDFDLVQRS
+164 GYEDMSFDLVKRA

-185 PWMKKIYENTGR
+185 PWMKKLYENTGA

-208 LRTTTA
+208 LETTTA
-214 LDLSLPDVNSYA
+214 LDLSIPDVSGY
-226 GQVNWKAI
+226 GDKIDWLSI
-234 LTDWVPLSDIM
+234 LEKWIPLSDIM
-245 VPSAEEIF
+245 VPSAEELF
-253 YFLYKERFLEKK
+253 YFLYKKAFLEKK
-265 AKLGPK
+265 ANLGPK
-271 ESVLD
+271 EGVLD
-276 HMTVKDISTLGKD
+276 HMTVKEISTLGKD
-289 LIKMGAGVAMVK
+289 LIDMGTAIAMVK
-301 CGHRGLYIRTADK
+301 CGHRGLYIRTAGP
-314 DRLKKLGA
+314 DRLREMGA
-322 ACCKDLD
+322 AGCGNLE

-340 YQEEKFVG
+340 YEEEKFVG

-365 RQHTIESC
+365 WKQSIESC

-405 ASWKTK
+405 AGWKTK
-411 ELKIDEKGWKK
+411 SLTIDEPGWKY
-422 EREFWVGPDNRGKW
+422 ERDFWVGPDNRGKW

>member
-1 MSGALPNTFFN
+1 MTN
-12 LTLRRDI
+12 
-19 IKYYFAELSQKELK
+19 E
-33 VVKKKDI
+33 KDL

-54 AFTIEGKVDKMTDV
+54 AFTIEGTVDKMTDV

-74 INMGNCVVVGG
+74 IDMGECVVVGG

-99 VKTELIGKIGNDDF
+99 VKTELIGKIGDDDF
-113 GKEILNWYEE
+113 GKQILSWYEE
-123 HEGHFKGIK
+123 KESHFEGIRVAK
-132 MVDGE
+132 GE

-150 DRFYLHHCGANDTF
+150 DRFYLHHCGANNTF
-164 GYDDMDFDLVQRS
+164 GYDDMDFDIVNRS

-185 PWMKKIYENTGR
+185 PWMKKLYRNTGA
-197 ELTKILKKTKE
+197 ELTKILEKTRE
-208 LRTTTA
+208 LGTTIA
-214 LDLSLPDVNSYA
+214 LDLSLPDVDGYGDNIDWLA
-226 GQVNWKAI
+226 IVENWI
-234 LTDWVPLSDIM
+234 PLSDIM

-253 YFLYKERFLEKK
+253 YFLYKDKFLEKRRNLK
-265 AKLGPK
+265 AK
-271 ESVLD
+271 ETVLD
-276 HMTVKDISTLGKD
+276 NMSVEEISQIGKD
-289 LIKMGAGVAMVK
+289 LIEMGTGIALVK
-301 CGHRGLYIRTADK
+301 CGNRGLYVRTAGA
-314 DRLKKLGA
+314 DRLEKFGA
-322 ACCKDLD
+322 AGCSDLD

-340 YQEEKFVG
+340 YEEEKFVG

-365 RQHTIESC
+365 WNHSVESC

-397 DDLTKRIK
+397 DDLTRRIE
-405 ASWKTK
+405 AGWKTK
-411 ELKIDEKGWKK
+411 EMQIDENGWKL
-422 EREFWVGPDNRGKW
+422 ENSFWVGPDNSGKW

>member
-1 MSGALPNTFFN
+1 MEN
-12 LTLRRDI
+12 
-19 IKYYFAELSQKELK
+19 
-33 VVKKKDI
+33 KKDI

-54 AFTIEGKVDKMTDV
+54 AFTIEEKVDKMTDV

-74 INMGNCVVVGG
+74 INMGKCVVVGG

-99 VKTELIGKIGNDDF
+99 VKTELIGKVGNDDF
-113 GKEILNWYEE
+113 GKQILRWYEE
-123 HEGHFKGIK
+123 YEGHFEGIQV
-132 MVDGE
+132 VDGE

-164 GYDDMDFDLVQRS
+164 GYDDMNFDLVQRS

-185 PWMKKIYENTGR
+185 PWMAKLYENKGN

-208 LRTTTA
+208 LGTTTV
-214 LDLSLPDVNSYA
+214 LDLSLPDVNSRA
-226 GQVNWKAI
+226 GQIDWLTI
-234 LTDWVPLSDIM
+234 LNDWVPLTDIM

-253 YFLYKERFLEKK
+253 YFLYKDKFLKKK
-265 AKLGPK
+265 ANLGPK

-276 HMTVKDISTLGKD
+276 HMTVSEISELGND
-289 LIKMGAGVAMVK
+289 LIKMGAAIAMVK
-301 CGHRGLYIRTADK
+301 CGHRGLYIRTAGV

-322 ACCKDLD
+322 AGCADLE

-340 YQEEKFVG
+340 YAEEKFVG

-357 AGFLSAFV
+357 AGFLAAFV
-365 RQHTIESC
+365 WGHTIESC
-373 LRYANAAGSMNVTV
+373 LKYANAAGSMNVTV
-387 PDGLTWNKGF
+387 PDGLSWNKGF
-397 DDLTKRIK
+397 DDLTKRIE
-405 ASWKTK
+405 AGWKTK
-411 ELKIDEKGWKK
+411 NLKIDEKGWKH
-422 EREFWVGPDNRGKW
+422 EREFWAGPDNLGKW
-436 ES
+436 E